1 MVVKHLMLIS
11 MESFNEMKFYAPG
24 DLVKVRHDIDY
35 VPVMWVVEKISR
47 NIRNKETGD
56 METMFLGIKCRWFNS
71 HGDLQE
77 AVFNTKWEEKDQDK
91 DYFN

>member
-1 MVVKHLMLIS
+1 
-11 MESFNEMKFYAPG
+11 MENFSEMKFYAPG

-47 NIRNKETGD
+47 NIKKDTGET
-56 METMFLGIKCRWFNS
+56 ETMFLGIKCRWFNS

-77 AVFNTKWEEKDQDK
+77 AVFNTKDLKKVE
-91 DYFN
+91 